1 MTGTGPLDLTPIYG
15 VFLTTV
21 AVVLL
26 AFEVGFRVE
35 QYQRRR

>member
-1 MTGTGPLDLTPIYG
+1 MTDNGPLDLFPNCG
-15 VFLTTV
+15 VFLAAV

-35 QYQRRR
+35 LYLSLR